1 MASTNQYLVPPAE
14 QEDESAL
21 EKNTLNAS
29 NLKKDSTHGSN
40 SSNDTDGSLET
51 RNRREV
57 HEFRF
62 LSALLHAGNESK
74 MKTATTTT
82 FEEVIFGEIPE
93 GQLPE
98 QSRLV

>member
-21 EKNTLNAS
+21 EKNTLNAN

-62 LSALLHAGNESK
+62 LSAGNESK
-74 MKTATTTT
+74 MKTATATTS
-82 FEEVIFGEIPE
+82 EEVIFGEIPE